1 MSFTDFSCLRFL
13 ALLFCFA
20 SLASAEEKTS
30 GDWKYSVDAG
40 GTGTIVQYT
49 GSESDVSVPAALERV
64 KITHIGDNAF
74 ALTANYEGTDSL
86 TRVVLPEGV
95 SEIGTAAFEYRKKLK
110 NVVISGSVERIG
122 FWPFSN
128 CDALANIEV
137 KPENNAYSS
146 SDGVLFNK
154 EDKTLFHYPVGKP
167 DKTYTIPS
175 WVEVIGGCAFVK
187 AKNLNEVIIPEG
199 VKVIGLRAFDEA
211 SSLQNLSIPAS
222 VETIRDNA
230 FYGCASLTNI
240 SVPTD
245 SKSFAGVDGVLFDK
259 EKKVL
264 WQYPAA
270 KGGEYSVPDGV
281 AKIGKFAF
289 QGASNL
295 QSVLIPASLTETVD
309 DNVFGGCA
317 SLKSI
322 SVATNNLAFASV
334 DGVLFDKEQKVLRE
348 YPAGRSGEYSVP
360 DGVTTIDKLAFR
372 GSQLTNVIVPNTVT
386 SISKW
391 AFSYS
396 ALTSATLPE
405 ALLSKAGSFGF
416 SKELAARLEAQA
428 PPSPDKAKE
437 DRTTASNK
445 APEQSVLPSLTVGGA
460 TYKNVILKKEY
471 PVSLFIKHDEGTV
484 FVKRNELTEEQLT
497 ELAGTAGN

>member
-167 DKTYTIPS
+167 DKIYTIPS
-175 WVEVIGGCAFVK
+175 WVEVIGDCAFVK

-211 SSLQNLSIPAS
+211 SNLQKVVIPS
-222 VETIRDNA
+222 TVETIRDNA
-230 FYGCASLTNI
+230 FWGCTSLTNI
-240 SVPTD
+240 VVPNSVT
-245 SKSFAGVDGVLFDK
+245 AV
-259 EKKVL
+259 
-264 WQYPAA
+264 
-270 KGGEYSVPDGV
+270 
-281 AKIGKFAF
+281 GKRAF
-289 QGASNL
+289 
-295 QSVLIPASLTETVD
+295 E
-309 DNVFGGCA
+309 
-317 SLKSI
+317 
-322 SVATNNLAFASV
+322 
-334 DGVLFDKEQKVLRE
+334 
-348 YPAGRSGEYSVP
+348 RSG
-360 DGVTTIDKLAFR
+360 
-372 GSQLTNVIVPNTVT
+372 
-386 SISKW
+386 
-391 AFSYS
+391 
-396 ALTSATLPE
+396 LTSATLPE
-405 ALLSKAGSFGF
+405 ALLSEADTFGF
-416 SKELAARLEAQA
+416 SQELAAKLKAQVPPMGANADPDA
-428 PPSPDKAKE
+428 P
-437 DRTTASNK
+437 TTSNK
-445 APEQSVLPSLTVGGA
+445 APEPSRLPTLTVGGV
-460 TYKNVILKKEY
+460 TYKNAILHKEY
-471 PVSLFIKHDEGTV
+471 PLSLFIRHDGGSA
-484 FVKRNELTEEQLT
+484 FLKRSELTKSQL
-497 ELAGTAGN
+497 EDLAGTSGN